1 MFSTPLAGW
10 LAFLQYLDGLQ
21 SSMMPATVEDGHSAI
36 PSTDTPLSGSLPSVA
51 YPILHHREHATTTT
65 ARRHIMPYYSRK
77 GSYIGIASA
86 DIHHHKHQTLLHVLQ
101 FNTEATLLLL
111 SKSSL
116 VLLMPY
122 DFSWMI

>member
-65 ARRHIMPYYSRK
+65 ARRHIMPYYLRK
-77 GSYIGIASA
+77 GSHIGIASA

-101 FNTEATLLLL
+101 SNTGATLLLL
-111 SKSSL
+111 SKIISGF
-116 VLLMPY
+116 V
-122 DFSWMI
+122 DAI